1 MSKIIIAGLDPALRN
16 VGMAKGTLDLS
27 EGLFELSTTALAQTT
42 KNTTKTN
49 TVRSDDLERCKTIL
63 SAVADFVKDVDILF
77 IELPIGSQ
85 TSAAQ
90 KSYAICIMLLAAI
103 QHMYNLPAII
113 VDPKY
118 LKQHTAGKGATKEQ
132 MISWLHS
139 EYPHMISSFP
149 KAKDKCEHIA
159 DAVGAIH
166 AGVNLNEF
174 NLLTQVYNRK

>member
-1 MSKIIIAGLDPALRN
+1 M
-16 VGMAKGTLDLS
+16 
-27 EGLFELSTTALAQTT
+27 Q
-42 KNTTKTN
+42 
-49 TVRSDDLERCKTIL
+49 
-63 SAVADFVKDVDILF
+63 FVL
-77 IELPIGSQ
+77 
-85 TSAAQ
+85 
-90 KSYAICIMLLAAI
+90 CLLAAI